1 MEVTKSICAITAE
14 VGSIAKNKKNE
25 QQGYSFRG
33 VDDLM
38 NTLHPLFAKYGIFLL
53 PEVLDTKRDER
64 ITAKGSALISVVV
77 TVKYHFIAM
86 DGSEICATIVGE
98 GMDSADKATN
108 KAMTAAFKNVCF
120 QTFCI
125 PTAEVTASDPDRE
138 TPDASIS
145 AERVIK
151 ERLIKCKSVKELAEI
166 ANQYS
171 STIRNNSRLWH
182 LYQAQKASF
191 TGGMKS

>member
-98 GMDSADKATN
+98 GMDNADKATN

-145 AERVIK
+145 AERVIQ
-151 ERLIKCKSVKELAEI
+151 ERIIKCKSVKELAEI

-191 TGGMKS
+191 TGGMKQ

>member
-1 MEVTKSICAITAE
+1 MEVTKSICAITAD

-125 PTAEVTASDPDRE
+125 PTAEVAATDPDRE

-145 AERVIK
+145 AERVIQ

-191 TGGMKS
+191 TGGKK

>member
-145 AERVIK
+145 AERVIQ

-182 LYQAQKASF
+182 LYQAQKVSF
-191 TGGMKS
+191 TGGKK

>member
-1 MEVTKSICAITAE
+1 MEVTKAICAITAE
-14 VGSIAKNKKNE
+14 IGALGKNKKNE

-38 NTLHPLFAKYGIFLL
+38 NALHPLFAKYGVFLL
-53 PEVLDTKRDER
+53 PDVQETRRDER
-64 ITAKGSALISVVV
+64 ITAKGTALISVTV

-86 DGSEICATIVGE
+86 DGSEVCATVAGE

-125 PTAEVTASDPDRE
+125 PTDEVAKSDPDNY
-138 TPDASIS
+138 TPDAS
-145 AERVIK
+145 
-151 ERLIKCKSVKELAEI
+151 KSVRRIILEKLYACKTMNDLRSI
-166 ANQYS
+166 NFDYGG
-171 STIRNNSRLWH
+171 TI
-182 LYQAQKASF
+182 QADEQLLIVARGIKDKLQK
-191 TGGMKS
+191 GGQK

>member
-145 AERVIK
+145 AERVIQ

-191 TGGMKS
+191 TGGKK